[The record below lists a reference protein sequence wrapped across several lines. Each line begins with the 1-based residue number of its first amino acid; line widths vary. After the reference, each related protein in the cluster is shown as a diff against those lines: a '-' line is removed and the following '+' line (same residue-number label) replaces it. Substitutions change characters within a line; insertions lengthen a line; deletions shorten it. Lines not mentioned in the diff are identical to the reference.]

1 MDALEFDCVPELVRK
16 LFSLTFIAKNLDKGV
31 RRLLWVVR
39 CLKGLHRFYSPQGE
53 QRGSADDNL
62 PNSTSTDLTIYEY
75 F

>member
-1 MDALEFDCVPELVRK
+1 MEFNSIPELVRQ

-39 CLKGLHRFYSPQGE
+39 CLKGLHRFYSPLGE
-53 QRGSADDNL
+53 QIGSGDDNL